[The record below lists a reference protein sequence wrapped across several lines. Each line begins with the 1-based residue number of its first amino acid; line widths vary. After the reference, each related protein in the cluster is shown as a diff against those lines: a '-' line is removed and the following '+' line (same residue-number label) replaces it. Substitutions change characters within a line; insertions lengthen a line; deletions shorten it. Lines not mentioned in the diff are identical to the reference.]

1 MLNRCH
7 YASKYTVEVSFM
19 ANFEDYLNDFDLD
32 EKKDNEPLDPVEFS
46 ETYGDNSDA
55 GYEDAFST
63 DFNSDDYAAYSS
75 DEYADE
81 PADKDVYASV
91 DDGFSSDY
99 EDYEEPQPK
108 KKTSVKAPISLGSL
122 SGIGK
127 GRFASNGVLYLVVA
141 VSIVLSLIAII
152 SSAGVKK
159 SVNDDIQTLY
169 SQMSSVISTN
179 SQVLDKLAVI
189 EDTLNLSAKV
199 SAETNSRYISITKQP
214 TSVDT
219 TLGRGSDGIV
229 PVFTIIASGNGISAS
244 SFNWQKKTA
253 SGEWVNIDFA
263 VDNNSRND
271 TLGLQLENNKD
282 QDSGGFYSKIWAT
295 GLTAEAFGSYR
306 CVITDSAGERAWS
319 DVVEINR
326 K

>member
-1 MLNRCH
+1 
-7 YASKYTVEVSFM
+7 M

-32 EKKDNEPLDPVEFS
+32 EKKEDEPLDPVEFS
-46 ETYGDNSDA
+46 ENYGNDSDA

-75 DEYADE
+75 SDDYADE
-81 PADKDVYASV
+81 PASGTQDVYADI

-99 EDYEEPQPK
+99 EDFEDEQPK
-108 KKTSVKAPISLGSL
+108 KKTAAKAPISLGSFSNL
-122 SGIGK
+122 GK
-127 GRFASNGVLYLVVA
+127 GRLASNGVLYLVVA

-169 SQMSSVISTN
+169 SQMSSIISTN

-189 EDTLNLSAKV
+189 EDTLNLSAQV

-219 TLGRGSDGIV
+219 VLGRGSDGIV

-263 VDNNSRND
+263 IDNNSRND
-271 TLGLQLENNKD
+271 TLGLQMENNKD
-282 QDSGGFYSKIWAT
+282 ADSNGYYSKIWAT
-295 GLTAEAFGSYR
+295 GLTAESFGSYR

>member
-7 YASKYTVEVSFM
+7 YASKYTMEVSFM

-46 ETYGDNSDA
+46 ETYGDNSDT

-75 DEYADE
+75 DE
-81 PADKDVYASV
+81 PADTQDVYANV
-91 DDGFSSDY
+91 DDGFSSDDY

-108 KKTSVKAPISLGSL
+108 KKTAAKAPISLGSL
-122 SGIGK
+122 SGLGK
-127 GRFASNGVLYLVVA
+127 SRLASNGVLYLVVA

-282 QDSGGFYSKIWAT
+282 QDSGGYYSKIWAT

>member
-7 YASKYTVEVSFM
+7 YASKYTMEVSFM

-46 ETYGDNSDA
+46 ETYGDNSDT

-75 DEYADE
+75 DE
-81 PADKDVYASV
+81 PADTQDVYASV
-91 DDGFSSDY
+91 DDGFSSDDY

-108 KKTSVKAPISLGSL
+108 KKTAAKAPISLGSL
-122 SGIGK
+122 SGLGK
-127 GRFASNGVLYLVVA
+127 SRLASNGVLYLVVA

-179 SQVLDKLAVI
+179 SQVLDQLAVI

-282 QDSGGFYSKIWAT
+282 QDSGGYYSKIWAT

>member
-1 MLNRCH
+1 
-7 YASKYTVEVSFM
+7 M

-46 ETYGDNSDA
+46 ETYGDNSDT

-75 DEYADE
+75 DE
-81 PADKDVYASV
+81 PAYTQDVYANV
-91 DDGFSSDY
+91 DDGFSSDDY

-108 KKTSVKAPISLGSL
+108 KKTAATAPLSLGSL
-122 SGIGK
+122 SGLGK
-127 GRFASNGVLYLVVA
+127 SRLASNGGLYLVGA

-282 QDSGGFYSKIWAT
+282 QDSGGYYSKIWAT

>member
-1 MLNRCH
+1 
-7 YASKYTVEVSFM
+7 M

-46 ETYGDNSDA
+46 ETYGDNSDT

-75 DEYADE
+75 DE
-81 PADKDVYASV
+81 PADTQDVYASV
-91 DDGFSSDY
+91 DDGFSSDDY

-108 KKTSVKAPISLGSL
+108 KKTAAKAPISLGSL
-122 SGIGK
+122 SGLGK
-127 GRFASNGVLYLVVA
+127 SRLASNGVLYLVVA

-219 TLGRGSDGIV
+219 TLGRGNDGIV

-282 QDSGGFYSKIWAT
+282 QDSGGYYSKIWAT

>member
-1 MLNRCH
+1 
-7 YASKYTVEVSFM
+7 M

-46 ETYGDNSDA
+46 ETYGDNSDT

-75 DEYADE
+75 DE
-81 PADKDVYASV
+81 PADTQDVYASV
-91 DDGFSSDY
+91 DDGFSSDDY

-108 KKTSVKAPISLGSL
+108 KKTAAKAPISLGSL
-122 SGIGK
+122 SGLGK
-127 GRFASNGVLYLVVA
+127 SRLASNGVLYLVVA

-169 SQMSSVISTN
+169 SQMSSVISTK

-282 QDSGGFYSKIWAT
+282 QASGG
-295 GLTAEAFGSYR
+295 
-306 CVITDSAGERAWS
+306 
-319 DVVEINR
+319 
-326 K
+326 

>member
-1 MLNRCH
+1 
-7 YASKYTVEVSFM
+7 M
-19 ANFEDYLNDFDLD
+19 ANFEDYLNDFDL
-32 EKKDNEPLDPVEFS
+32 NEPQDEQLDPPEFS
-46 ETYGDNSDA
+46 DAYKDSYEQDYGTGNEEELPA
-55 GYEDAFST
+55 EEPAK
-63 DFNSDDYAAYSS
+63 
-75 DEYADE
+75 EYAD
-81 PADKDVYASV
+81 V
-91 DDGFSSDY
+91 DDGFATDG
-99 EDYEEPQPK
+99 EYEEPFRDEEQPRRK
-108 KKTSVKAPISLGSL
+108 PKPAVNLSSL
-122 SGIGK
+122 SGLGK
-127 GRFASNGVLYLVVA
+127 GLASNGVLYLVVA
-141 VSIVLSLIAII
+141 VSIILSLIAII

-159 SVNDDIQTLY
+159 SVNEDIQTLY
-169 SQMSSVISTN
+169 GQMSSVINTN

-229 PVFTIIASGNGISAS
+229 PVFTIIASGNGISS
-244 SFNWQKKTA
+244 GSFNWQKKTA

-263 VDNNSRND
+263 ADNNSRND
-271 TLGLQLENNKD
+271 TLGLQMENNKD
-282 QDSGGFYSKIWAT
+282 ADSTGYYSKLWAT

>member
-1 MLNRCH
+1 
-7 YASKYTVEVSFM
+7 M

-32 EKKDNEPLDPVEFS
+32 EKKEEEQLDPVEFS
-46 ETYGDNSDA
+46 ENYGDDPGA
-55 GYEDAFST
+55 GYEDAYSS
-63 DFNSDDYAAYSS
+63 DYSSDDYAAYSS
-75 DEYADE
+75 SDDYADE
-81 PADKDVYASV
+81 PAGTQDVYEDV

-99 EDYEEPQPK
+99 EDYEEEQPRK
-108 KKTSVKAPISLGSL
+108 KAAAKAPVSLGSL
-122 SGIGK
+122 SNLGK
-127 GRFASNGVLYLVVA
+127 GRLASNGVLYLVVA

-189 EDTLNLSAKV
+189 EDVLNLSAKV

-271 TLGLQLENNKD
+271 TLGLQMENNKD
-282 QDSGGFYSKIWAT
+282 QDSGGYYSKIWAT
-295 GLTAEAFGSYR
+295 GLTAESFGSYR